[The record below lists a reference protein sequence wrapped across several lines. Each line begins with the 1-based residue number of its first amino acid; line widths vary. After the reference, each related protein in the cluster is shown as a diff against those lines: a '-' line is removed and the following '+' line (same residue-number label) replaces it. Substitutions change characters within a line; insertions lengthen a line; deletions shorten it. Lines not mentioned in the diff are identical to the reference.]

1 MTKIATIGTGS
12 DAVRA
17 KEKAE
22 ELLKGKDVEVIIVDD
37 IKDIPTP
44 TESILS
50 DPYMIERLPMPKEPV
65 FMDNYI
71 PDNRPF
77 YYGVPNKRKKRRR

>member
-1 MTKIATIGTGS
+1 M
-12 DAVRA
+12 
-17 KEKAE
+17 
-22 ELLKGKDVEVIIVDD
+22 IVDD

-50 DPYMIERLPMPKEPV
+50 DTYVIEQIPMPKEPV

-77 YYGVPNKRKKRRR
+77 YYGVPNKRKKRRK